1 MKKLLFW
8 ATGLVFLAFSACVKD
23 EPVPIVDEP
32 VVIAPTDS
40 VLSSG
45 TFQNAVHTVSGSV
58 RLIRKTDGSHI
69 LAFENFSTDSGPDL
83 RVYLSTD
90 KAASDFTEVFDGAK
104 AGNFSLEVPAT
115 AKISEQKMVLI
126 WCQAF
131 SVLFGSAELK

>member
-1 MKKLLFW
+1 MKKLLFV
-8 ATGLVFLAFSACVKD
+8 AIGLAFLAFSSCVKD
-23 EPVPIVDEP
+23 EPVPIIDEP
-32 VVIAPTDS
+32 VVIAPGDS

-45 TFQNAVHTVSGSV
+45 TFQNAAHAVSGSV
-58 RLIRKTDGSHI
+58 RLIRKADGSHV

-83 RVYLSTD
+83 RFYLSTD

-104 AGNFSLEVPAT
+104 AGSFLLEVPAM
-115 AKISEQKMVLI
+115 ARLGEQKTVLI